1 MDKSKGLKIGAII
14 AYFTIALNV
23 VSGLLY
29 TPWMIA
35 QLGDSDYGLYTL
47 ANSLINLVLFDFG
60 LSAATSRFVAKYLA
74 EGRQDQVNR
83 ILGAIYKLYFL
94 IDAVILGVLVVIYFN
109 LSTIYTKL
117 TPLEIDRFKIVFIL
131 SAVFALVNFPCV
143 TFTGI
148 LNAYEKFVSLK
159 VADALYRIFSV
170 VITVIALLMDGGL
183 YALVAVHV
191 VVGLLT
197 LAFKFLVIKTKTPI
211 KVNFFY
217 KEKGVYRELL
227 GFSVWVTV
235 STLAQRL
242 VMGVTP
248 SILGIVYNTTAI
260 TGFGVVVLIENYIHI
275 ITTALNG
282 MFMSRISRI
291 FTQENYVKKLN
302 DLIIKVGRFQ
312 LALIGLI
319 ITGLLLLG
327 KDFVYLWLGPG
338 YGVVYYGILLVAVPG
353 LFYYPLQIANT
364 AMIMKNRVKIQAIT
378 NLVVGLVNVALAFV
392 LARYYG
398 VLGACIA
405 VCTAYNIRN
414 IGYLI
419 AYKKILSLDIKRLCK
434 ECYLKLGL
442 PMLITIALGIG
453 VNYLVPDG
461 TWITFV
467 AKGVIVVVLYFVL
480 LLFLGLNR
488 NERNQIKGMVQ
499 QKLPFGKK

>member
-1 MDKSKGLKIGAII
+1 MI

-117 TPLEIDRFKIVFIL
+117 TPMEIDRFKVVFIL

-217 KEKGVYRELL
+217 KEKGVFRELL

-248 SILGIVYNTTAI
+248 SILGMVYNTTAI

-312 LALIGLI
+312 LALNGLI
-319 ITGLLLLG
+319 VVGLLLLG
-327 KDFVYLWLGPG
+327 KDFVSLWLGDG

-364 AMIMKNRVKIQAIT
+364 AMVMKNRVKIQAIT

-398 VLGACIA
+398 VLGACIS
-405 VCTAYNIRN
+405 VCTAYNLRN

-442 PMLITIALGIG
+442 PMLITVVMGVG
-453 VNYLVPDG
+453 VNYLIPDT
-461 TWITFV
+461 TWLTFV
-467 AKGVIVVVLYFVL
+467 VKGIVVVTLYFVL

-488 NERNQIKGMVQ
+488 GERSQIKTVVL